1 MISLHKAYQKAKKY
15 AHFMC
20 GDTLICGLKEDKV
33 SWIFNFCRFVPGP
46 PNDNSLSWSL
56 ARLNQIYGHVPVMY
70 GGREAI
76 RVFKEDGSMEI
87 LYSYLEEKWEFI
99 EAAKT
104 LNPKK
109 VFEER
114 IDSKYD
120 FEIFDTNSFDYNNMF

>member
-20 GDTLICGLKEDKV
+20 GDTIICGLSEDKV

-46 PNDNSLSWSL
+46 PNGDSLSWSL
-56 ARLNQIYGHVPVMY
+56 ARLNQVYGHVPVMY

-76 RVFKEDGSMEI
+76 RVFKEDGRLQV
-87 LYSYLEEKWEFI
+87 LYGYLEENWEI
-99 EAAKT
+99 LEGAEAV
-104 LNPKK
+104 NPQK

-114 IDSKYD
+114 KKSKYD
-120 FEIFDTNSFDYNNMF
+120 FEFLDEKS

>member
-1 MISLHKAYQKAKKY
+1 
-15 AHFMC
+15 MC

-46 PNDNSLSWSL
+46 TNDNSLSGSL

-70 GGREAI
+70 GEREAI

-87 LYSYLEEKWEFI
+87 LYSYLEETWEII
-99 EAAKT
+99 EAAEN

-109 VFEER
+109 VFEDR

-120 FEIFDTNSFDYNNMF
+120 FEILDI